1 MEKSSCL
8 AFGARI
14 LTPADRG
21 GRPSAGLLRFE
32 PRILE
37 TLGPRAMPEPNEAAF
52 PRWPLLR
59 LFSERIFDALAHD
72 ELSYGKAGMAQ
83 EPQRPA
89 LDDPALIV
97 RHVDLKAWMSH
108 YYPVSGLHSCSTASS
123 AELHPSVSV
132 AMLNVLLAD
141 REAAKLQLA
150 GQLAQLHA
158 ALKAQHEALA
168 KEHASSIREGDASEP
183 GLRSESTYLNII
195 GGLLTLAVGQVP
207 RGLCLLVLPQHG
219 CGDQCA
225 TGPP

>member
-1 MEKSSCL
+1 
-8 AFGARI
+8 
-14 LTPADRG
+14 
-21 GRPSAGLLRFE
+21 
-32 PRILE
+32 
-37 TLGPRAMPEPNEAAF
+37 MPEPNDF

-108 YYPVSGLHSCSTASS
+108 YYPGERPPFLFDGIER
-123 AELHPSVSV
+123 ELHPSVSV

-150 GQLAQLHA
+150 ELAQLHA

-195 GGLLTLAVGQVP
+195 GGLLTLLLGKSP
-207 RGLCLLVLPQHG
+207 RALPTRPS
-219 CGDQCA
+219 A
-225 TGPP
+225 TWMR

>member
-14 LTPADRG
+14 YY
-21 GRPSAGLLRFE
+21 RPIEAAVRWAGLLRFE

-37 TLGPRAMPEPNEAAF
+37 TLGPRAMPEPNDF

-108 YYPVSGLHSCSTASS
+108 YYPGERPPFLFGNRSLSGVLCPPAPTRNN
-123 AELHPSVSV
+123 PSHIHQGGAGSDQGDSDQQQV
-132 AMLNVLLAD
+132 A
-141 REAAKLQLA
+141 AA
-150 GQLAQLHA
+150 
-158 ALKAQHEALA
+158 
-168 KEHASSIREGDASEP
+168 
-183 GLRSESTYLNII
+183 
-195 GGLLTLAVGQVP
+195 
-207 RGLCLLVLPQHG
+207 
-219 CGDQCA
+219 
-225 TGPP
+225 